1 MHGRGQYGPH
11 GAAIVAHGGPGRKKG
26 PFGPFRGIANRRYE
40 IVKSRRGC
48 LLSSARYL
56 LPY

>member
-26 PFGPFRGIANRRYE
+26 PFGPFRGIADRR
-40 IVKSRRGC
+40 
-48 LLSSARYL
+48 
-56 LPY
+56 